1 MYRMYLDEVGV
12 EAMKRLDDDNFRY
25 LSLTGVIMK
34 VAHARDYLVPA
45 LDKIKGEVLDHDPDS
60 PICFHRVDIRN
71 RRGPFECLKDQAV
84 RDEFDR
90 RILQVMSDADYRV
103 MTALID
109 KQWMTA
115 QQHWQ
120 QTHPYHFLM
129 EIIVEKYT
137 HYLRRMNSVG
147 DIMPEARGNNQD
159 KALQREYWTYRMM
172 GTRYADYDQTRS
184 RLPSKNLKFRTKKD
198 NIAGLQL
205 CDLLAH
211 PSHFTIRQ
219 NLGHQVHL
227 GQFCEKVSE
236 LLVRRKYDR
245 SWNGDPRGYGF
256 KHLP

>member
-1 MYRMYLDEVGV
+1 MYLDEVGV

-25 LSLTGVIMK
+25 LSLTGVVMK
-34 VAHARDYLVPA
+34 VNHARDYLVPA
-45 LDKIKGEVLDHDPDS
+45 FDKIKADLLDQDPDT

-71 RRGPFECLKDQAV
+71 RRGPFEPLNDEKT

-90 RILQVMSDADYRV
+90 RILQIMSDADYRV
-103 MTALID
+103 FTALID
-109 KQWMTA
+109 KQWMTT
-115 QQHWQ
+115 QSHWQ
-120 QTHPYHFLM
+120 QSHPYHFLM
-129 EIIVEKYT
+129 EIIVEKYAQ
-137 HYLRRMNSVG
+137 YLRRMNSVG
-147 DIMPEARGNNQD
+147 DIMPEARGNKQD
-159 KALQREYWTYRMM
+159 KELQRQFFHYRLM
-172 GTRYADYDQTRS
+172 GTRFVDHVVTRE

-219 NLGHQVHL
+219 NLEHDVHL
-227 GQFCEKVSE
+227 GEFCEKVSE

-245 SWNGDPRGYGF
+245 AWNGDPRGYGF

>member
-12 EAMKRLDDDNFRY
+12 EAMKRLDKDNFRY
-25 LSLTGVIMK
+25 LSLTGVVMR
-34 VAHARDYLVPA
+34 VNHARDYLVPTF
-45 LDKIKGEVLDHDPDS
+45 DKIKADVLQQDPDS

-71 RRGPFECLKDQAV
+71 RRGPFQPLNDEAT

-103 MTALID
+103 ITALID
-109 KQWMTA
+109 KQWMTT
-115 QQHWQ
+115 QSHWQ

-129 EIIVEKYT
+129 EIIVEKYAL
-137 HYLRRMNSVG
+137 YLKRMNSTG
-147 DIMPEARGNNQD
+147 DIMPEARGNKQD
-159 KALQREYWTYRMM
+159 TELQRQFFHYRMM
-172 GTRYADYDQTRS
+172 GTRFADSAITRG
-184 RLPSKNLKFRTKKD
+184 RLPAQHLKFRTKKD

-219 NLGHQVHL
+219 NLDHDVYL
-227 GQFCEKVSE
+227 GTFCEKVSD